1 MSENANLFAQ
11 QEANRRR
18 SRWLVVGFIL
28 FFAWLGFGGDFIFYE
43 YTRTAPP
50 AAYHHVFPLFGIVLT
65 IIAGGMAWFAWAT
78 GPKRVLWSTG
88 ARELTA
94 AMRQKRGGDGPMTP
108 DDVDGLGTGGICVQV
123 K

>member
-43 YTRTAPP
+43 YTKTAPP
-50 AAYHHVFPLFGIVLT
+50 AA
-65 IIAGGMAWFAWAT
+65 
-78 GPKRVLWSTG
+78 
-88 ARELTA
+88 
-94 AMRQKRGGDGPMTP
+94 
-108 DDVDGLGTGGICVQV
+108 
-123 K
+123 